1 MKSSGKDQL
10 LEVTCIN
17 ICILRDEQANTVNL
31 MVLSRMGSATQDVIQ
46 TQAKQAL
53 SGLNAE
59 MWSSYMQFCE
69 EEKEKESRNL
79 SQSP

>member
-1 MKSSGKDQL
+1 MEKTSYLKL
-10 LEVTCIN
+10 LASIFLSLV
-17 ICILRDEQANTVNL
+17 RDEQANMVNL
-31 MVLSRMGSATQDVIQ
+31 MVPSRMGSATQDVIQ
-46 TQAKQAL
+46 AQAKQAL

>member
-1 MKSSGKDQL
+1 
-10 LEVTCIN
+10 
-17 ICILRDEQANTVNL
+17 
-31 MVLSRMGSATQDVIQ
+31 MVPSRMGSATQDVIQ
-46 TQAKQAL
+46 AQAKQAL

-79 SQSP
+79 SQSPWMLVMNYSSYMSLSYIMCR

>member
-1 MKSSGKDQL
+1 M
-10 LEVTCIN
+10 
-17 ICILRDEQANTVNL
+17 VNL
-31 MVLSRMGSATQDVIQ
+31 MVPSRMGSATQDVIQ
-46 TQAKQAL
+46 AQAKQAL

-79 SQSP
+79 SQSPWMLVMNYSDYMSLSYIMCM

>member
-1 MKSSGKDQL
+1 
-10 LEVTCIN
+10 
-17 ICILRDEQANTVNL
+17 

-46 TQAKQAL
+46 AQAKQAL

-79 SQSP
+79 SQSPWMLVMNYSSYMSHVFIIYHV